1 MTLDSVFTC
10 VFAMII
16 ATVLIWALFHPREA
30 KAWAFG
36 WLLKFC

>member
-1 MTLDSVFTC
+1 MSFDSIVTTL
-10 VFAMII
+10 FAMAL
-16 ATVLIWALFHPREA
+16 ATLLIWALFHPREA